1 MCWIKFDRIR
11 SLNACRTYRKWPSLR
26 ISPSFC
32 CSPEVN
38 IAKNWIWLFAFV
50 LQWCNF
56 SQQCLYIVVIISFV
70 LLKYFLCPYDRLTAP
85 YPLDLFCRS
94 CMYLVWALQR
104 LDPTYLMLLL
114 KLLVCSDDGC
124 KLSNKW
130 WEVQNLKFK
139 GNMSNIYIFFGQLSQ
154 LCELCLHRCHVYCT
168 AGLAGPIILSMFQC
182 PRFCGTHCF
191 I

>member
-1 MCWIKFDRIR
+1 MKSSMDHKKQDSWNTIRKIWDLLWIVFQPWSETETNKIVIDIKKRLCMRCRMCWIKFDRIR
-11 SLNACRTYRKWPSLR
+11 SLNACCTDRRRPSLR

-104 LDPTYLMLLL
+104 LDPTYLMLL
-114 KLLVCSDDGC
+114 KLLVC
-124 KLSNKW
+124 LSW
-130 WEVQNLKFK
+130 
-139 GNMSNIYIFFGQLSQ
+139 
-154 LCELCLHRCHVYCT
+154 
-168 AGLAGPIILSMFQC
+168 
-182 PRFCGTHCF
+182 
-191 I
+191 

>member
-1 MCWIKFDRIR
+1 M
-11 SLNACRTYRKWPSLR
+11 
-26 ISPSFC
+26 
-32 CSPEVN
+32 
-38 IAKNWIWLFAFV
+38 
-50 LQWCNF
+50 
-56 SQQCLYIVVIISFV
+56 SFV
-70 LLKYFLCPYDRLTAP
+70 LLKYFLCLFERLTAP

-154 LCELCLHRCHVYCT
+154 LCELCLNRCHVYLYCRLHFGWAT
-168 AGLAGPIILSMFQC
+168 YFKYVSMPALLWYPLLHIAMHWNLGWPAKLAQNNNGQKTWKHSQLSRWLFDYVNLYTQTVQFQQ
-182 PRFCGTHCF
+182 
-191 I
+191 